1 MRDSPIPG
9 EGPVV
14 PEDVPDVCLILEGT
28 YPYVTGGVSSW
39 THQLITRLPEFRFH
53 LYCLIAE
60 KEPGPW
66 LFPRPSNVVGVTNL
80 SLGRM
85 AEVVGDWG
93 EPLTAPEEEALVH
106 VVRLFHRNLL
116 AGDPEAFETL
126 FAAFGQAGLSPG
138 LFRTLSAGRKAWS
151 LIQEFYGE
159 QFAGESFIDFFW
171 MWRTT
176 HIPLFAL
183 LSAPL
188 PQARLYHSLASGYAG
203 MLGVMGKL
211 SWRRPLILTEHG
223 LYTRERKIE
232 IALAQWIK
240 TTQESEAVIR
250 PIRETVKGFWMRI
263 FEQLGRIVYHYS
275 DQVVTLFEG
284 NRRIQIR
291 DGASP
296 EKTRVVPNGI
306 ALPEVLPPRRPLGPE
321 DPRTVALIGRVV
333 PIKDVKTFL
342 QACRLVGDQDP
353 RARFLVMGPLDQD
366 PDYTAECR
374 GLVELLDLSGRLTF
388 TGSVRVAEY
397 FPRIDLVVLTSLSE
411 AQPLV
416 IMEAAAWGI
425 PSVATRVG
433 ACDELVNG
441 RSREDRMLG
450 PGGIVT
456 SVANPDETALAIL
469 RLLGD
474 ESLRIRMGRSARVR
488 MERFYR
494 EEALFETYR
503 TLYREGG
510 L

>member
-1 MRDSPIPG
+1 MTETRSQQSQHREI
-9 EGPVV
+9 
-14 PEDVPDVCLILEGT
+14 PDVCLILEGT

-39 THQLITRLPEFRFH
+39 THQLITRLPEIRFH

-66 LFPRPSNVVGVTNL
+66 LYPRPSNVVGVTNL

-85 AEVVGDWG
+85 AEVGG
-93 EPLTAPEEEALVH
+93 GKGRALAPDEEEALVG
-106 VVRLFHRNLL
+106 VVRTFHRELL
-116 AGDPEAFETL
+116 AGDPEAFGAL
-126 FAAFGQAGLSPG
+126 FAAFGKAGLSPE

-151 LIQEFYGE
+151 LIREFYGE
-159 QFAGESFIDFFW
+159 QFAGESFLDFFW

-176 HIPLFAL
+176 HLPLFAL

-188 PQARLYHSLASGYAG
+188 PQARLYHALASGYAG

-211 SWRRPLILTEHG
+211 SWNRPLILTEHG

-232 IALAQWIK
+232 IALAQWIG
-240 TTQESEAVIR
+240 TSQEPEVAIR

-296 EKTRVVPNGI
+296 GKTRVVPNGI
-306 ALPEVLPPRRPLGPE
+306 ALPETIPPRRPRAPE
-321 DPRTVALIGRVV
+321 ETRTVALIGRVV
-333 PIKDVKTFL
+333 PIKDVKSFI
-342 QACRLVGDQDP
+342 QACRLVGDQDL
-353 RARFLVMGPLDQD
+353 RACFLVMGPLEQD
-366 PDYTAECR
+366 PDYTEECR
-374 GLVELLDLSGRLTF
+374 ALVEMLGLSDRLRF
-388 TGSVRVAEY
+388 TGSVRVEEY

-425 PSVATRVG
+425 PAVATRVG

-441 RSREDRMLG
+441 RSLEDRMLG

-456 SVANPDETALAIL
+456 SVGNPDETALAIL

-474 ESLRIRMGRSARVR
+474 EPLRLRMGRSARAR

-494 EEALFETYR
+494 EEELFATYR
-503 TLYREGG
+503 ELYREGG

>member
-1 MRDSPIPG
+1 MG
-9 EGPVV
+9 EVRPLL
-14 PEDVPDVCLILEGT
+14 PEEVPDVCLILEGT

-39 THQLITRLPEFRFH
+39 THQLITRLPEIRFH

-60 KEPGPW
+60 REPGPW
-66 LFPRPSNVVGVTNL
+66 LYPRPGNVAGVTNL

-85 AEVVGDWG
+85 AEVLGG
-93 EPLTAPEEEALVH
+93 EGRSLAPEEEEALVG
-106 VVRLFHRNLL
+106 VVRNFHRELL
-116 AGDPEAFETL
+116 AGDPEAFGTL
-126 FAAFGQAGLSPG
+126 FGAFGRAGLSPE

-151 LIQEFYGE
+151 LIREFYGE
-159 QFAGESFIDFFW
+159 QFAGESFLDFFW

-176 HIPLFAL
+176 HLPLFAL

-188 PQARLYHSLASGYAG
+188 PPAGLYHALASGYAG
-203 MLGVMGKL
+203 MVGVMGKL
-211 SWRRPLILTEHG
+211 AFNRPLILTEHG
-223 LYTRERKIE
+223 IYTRERKIE
-232 IALAQWIK
+232 IALAQWIG
-240 TTQESEAVIR
+240 TAPESEVAIR
-250 PIRETVKGFWMRI
+250 PIRETIKGFWMRI

-275 DQVVTLFEG
+275 DHVITLFEG

-306 ALPEVLPPRRPLGPE
+306 ALPENLPPRAPLAPE
-321 DPRTVALIGRVV
+321 EIRTVALIGRVV

-342 QACRLVGDQDP
+342 QACRLVVEQDP

-366 PDYTAECR
+366 PDYAAECLS
-374 GLVELLDLSGRLTF
+374 LVELLELSERITF
-388 TGSVRVAEY
+388 TGSVRVEEY
-397 FPRIDLVVLTSLSE
+397 FPRIDLLVLTSLSE

-456 SVANPDETALAIL
+456 SVGNPEETALAIL
-469 RLLGD
+469 RLLRD
-474 ESLRIRMGRSARVR
+474 DSLRNRMGRSARAR

-494 EEALFETYR
+494 EEDLFETYR
-503 TLYREGG
+503 DLYREGA